1 VSEKIGQEEYELGKD
16 VTQLAK
22 ATSKKETSVVSVR
35 LTSSEIAKLERIG
48 RENGKTVSQVIREA
62 IAAYRVRRPAM
73 VVGLWN
79 GTTVSM
85 GDPQS
90 VSGNVRFEVVTTEG
104 QGSFTGA
111 AQQ

>member
-1 VSEKIGQEEYELGKD
+1 MSEKVAQEEYELGMD

-22 ATSKKETSVVSVR
+22 AASKKETSVVSVR
-35 LTSSEIAKLERIG
+35 LTASEIAKLEGIG

-62 IAAYRVRRPAM
+62 IGAYRVRRPSM
-73 VVGLWN
+73 VVGMWN

-90 VSGNVRFEVVTTEG
+90 VSSNVRFEVVTSEG
-104 QGSFTGA
+104 RGVFTGA
-111 AQQ
+111 AQR